1 MTISSN
7 FPLHFKDVFHKE
19 IVTTTIMLCVN
30 RTRDDEEVESEHTRK
45 TQKLVLLKLMFVL
58 NFVENEQGII
68 IF

>member
-7 FPLHFKDVFHKE
+7 FPSHFKDVFHKE

-30 RTRDDEEVESEHTRK
+30 RTLDDEEVESEHTRK
-45 TQKLVLLKLMFVL
+45 TQKLVLLKLTFVL
-58 NFVENEQGII
+58 NFVENEQGTI